1 MDPEE
6 SAAPMLNQGEEA
18 AEAAES
24 APAEEERPP
33 PVQEVPAG
41 DGSPASGAGEV
52 APRAHPEEEELARQ
66 VMEVD
71 LQNEYLRSQIAGAQ
85 PAGGADEGSELVR
98 GLKEQVEKLT
108 SDQGGAGAAAD
119 AGGHG
124 EGPGARQRGLRRG
137 RRQGPGAHRQAF
149 PRLAATALEPSLMKC
164 SRPPNTG
171 ELVTTLTFDK
181 LMS

>member
-6 SAAPMLNQGEEA
+6 SDAPVLNQGEEA
-18 AEAAES
+18 AEAAEP
-24 APAEEERPP
+24 APAEEERRP

-52 APRAHPEEEELARQ
+52 APRAHPEEEEELARQ
-66 VMEVD
+66 VMEVG

-108 SDQGGAGAAAD
+108 REVQ
-119 AGGHG
+119 
-124 EGPGARQRGLRRG
+124 EQRLTRE
-137 RRQGPGAHRQAF
+137 
-149 PRLAATALEPSLMKC
+149 ATEKALEHVNVAYAEADGKVQ
-164 SRPPNTG
+164 
-171 ELVTTLTFDK
+171 ELTAK
-181 LMS
+181 LSQG

>member
-6 SAAPMLNQGEEA
+6 SDAPVLNQGEEA
-18 AEAAES
+18 AEAAEP

-52 APRAHPEEEELARQ
+52 APRAHPEEEEELARQ
-66 VMEVD
+66 VMEVG
-71 LQNEYLRSQIAGAQ
+71 LQNEYLRSHIAGAQ

-108 SDQGGAGAAAD
+108 REVQ
-119 AGGHG
+119 
-124 EGPGARQRGLRRG
+124 EQRLTRE
-137 RRQGPGAHRQAF
+137 
-149 PRLAATALEPSLMKC
+149 ATEKALEHVNVAYAEADGKVQ
-164 SRPPNTG
+164 
-171 ELVTTLTFDK
+171 ELTAK
-181 LMS
+181 LSQG